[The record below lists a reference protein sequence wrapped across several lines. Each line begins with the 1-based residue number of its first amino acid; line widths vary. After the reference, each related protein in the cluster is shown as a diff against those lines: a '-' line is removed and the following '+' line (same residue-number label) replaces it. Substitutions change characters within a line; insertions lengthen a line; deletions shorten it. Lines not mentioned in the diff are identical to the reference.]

1 MASEVFKKYYKKIG
15 RESILKSLLY
25 GLTIGFSLAFV
36 CIAAGWLAG
45 FKAGIY
51 IGLGAFVLS
60 VAVASPLFYHLK
72 FRPTTKKIAQRID
85 ALGLEERML
94 TMAELEND
102 NSFMA
107 MKQREDA
114 MKAMKSVSCEMLKIA
129 VSVPLIAAVAVS
141 ATLGTG
147 MTVAAAVAPDGG
159 KQLIEPLK
167 EKKTFDIV
175 YEVEGKGWVIDFAKH
190 ENAALIDAAAKRE
203 EKRKIDLLNKKEVV
217 EDVALPEVFLNR
229 LNVVLSMA
237 TNEEARATMVLD
249 GANAEAISY
258 SVKVTQGDGFGVTL
272 MALPQKGYVF
282 VGWSDGVKSPYR
294 VENEFTENKTVT
306 ALFDV
311 VETVEEGKS
320 ASKDGK
326 EDGEGED
333 GEESEGDSDPEAK
346 DNNGGKPGSGGSGS
360 SDGEWIDGAKGS
372 AANQIINGKTYYG
385 DVFDEAYRE
394 MLERMAND
402 SSMTEAEK
410 KAISDYLDSI
420 RKN

>member
-1 MASEVFKKYYKKIG
+1 MASEVFKKYYKKIE

-36 CIAAGWLAG
+36 CIAASWLAG
-45 FKAGIY
+45 FKAGMY
-51 IGLGAFVLS
+51 IGIGLLV
-60 VAVASPLFYHLK
+60 VAVAVATPLFYNYK

-85 ALGLEERML
+85 TLGLEERML

-114 MKAMKSVSCEMLKIA
+114 MNAMKSVSCEMLKIA

-159 KQLIEPLK
+159 KQFVDSFK
-167 EKKTFDIV
+167 NKKT
-175 YEVEGKGWVIDFAKH
+175 YEISYTVEGKGWVIDFSKT
-190 ENAALIDAAAKRE
+190 ENVALIEAAQNRE
-203 EKRKIDLLNKKEVV
+203 DQRKKDFINGKEVQ
-217 EDVALPEVFLNR
+217 EDETIPQSFLNR
-229 LNVVLSMA
+229 LNIVLSLA
-237 TNEEARATMVLD
+237 SDTEAKATMLLD
-249 GANAEAISY
+249 GANAESVAY
-258 SVKVTQGDGFGVTL
+258 SFELEEGQAVDMKL

-282 VGWSDGVKSPYR
+282 VGWSDGVESPYR
-294 VENEFTENKTVT
+294 EDVSFAESKTVT
-306 ALFDV
+306 AVFDK
-311 VETVEEGKS
+311 VENLDDVQDPDKNTENG
-320 ASKDGK
+320 
-326 EDGEGED
+326 
-333 GEESEGDSDPEAK
+333 EGDSDDGKGGGSSNSPNPG
-346 DNNGGKPGSGGSGS
+346 NNGNDGDGSGDS
-360 SDGEWIDGAKGS
+360 SGAKGS
-372 AANQIINGKTYYG
+372 AANQIINGETYYG